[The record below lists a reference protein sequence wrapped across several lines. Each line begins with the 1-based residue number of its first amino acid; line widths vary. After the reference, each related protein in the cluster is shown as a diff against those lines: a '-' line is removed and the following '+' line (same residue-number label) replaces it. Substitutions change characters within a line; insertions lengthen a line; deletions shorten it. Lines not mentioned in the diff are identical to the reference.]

1 MVYLRKAPEP
11 HFWITN
17 ICKKSV
23 SLADLNL
30 TIQPNRSLNL
40 LDKKHFSFTEEQLIQ
55 SAQTGSLHKKSHM
68 VAVRINPPGQAPKPM
83 IPIKEDAVFER
94 EKRSS
99 VEIKT
104 VHYEELSVSDD
115 QYASD
120 NAELAETD
128 HLGKWKK

>member
-1 MVYLRKAPEP
+1 MAYHRKAPEP

-17 ICKKSV
+17 ISKKSV

-30 TIQPNRSLNL
+30 TIQPNRSMNL

-68 VAVRINPPGQAPKPM
+68 VAVRILPPAQTKQDFL
-83 IPIKEDAVFER
+83 PIKADAVFQTQ
-94 EKRSS
+94 KRSS
-99 VEIKT
+99 VEINK
-104 VHYEELSVSDD
+104 VEYEELAVSDD

-120 NAELAETD
+120 NAELAD
-128 HLGKWKK
+128 PDVGKSKK